1 MLPQQQVGCTIFLW
15 HLGCIPLKMPDIIV
29 GSTAYSEPDSRDI
42 TAGICEGGAC
52 TPAAC
57 AACTPA
63 SVPLVEPGTVT
74 LQHSRFEN
82 GGATAIVI
90 TLPGPRATPAPA
102 LTASER
108 VDSWQQ
114 AEEERMVYEPAAAR
128 LPSSCMPNTTLTTIA
143 ANASRF
149 RTAMATAGLGHRFEN
164 AQAGALLQA
173 LNASTT
179 RCEGRLSGRIPP
191 LPKQPDAWTAA
202 KYDLRYDQRQVEAT
216 FDDNIGRIWRGLNA
230 QVETYRRGNAS
241 PEERRV
247 LALFTSGAEP
257 TAAEAAAGGEV
268 VAEQLASVEARI
280 AAAKRRLEELELERE
295 SVNT

>member
-1 MLPQQQVGCTIFLW
+1 M
-15 HLGCIPLKMPDIIV
+15 M
-29 GSTAYSEPDSRDI
+29 
-42 TAGICEGGAC
+42 
-52 TPAAC
+52 
-57 AACTPA
+57 
-63 SVPLVEPGTVT
+63 
-74 LQHSRFEN
+74 
-82 GGATAIVI
+82 
-90 TLPGPRATPAPA
+90 
-102 LTASER
+102 
-108 VDSWQQ
+108 
-114 AEEERMVYEPAAAR
+114 YEPAAAR
-128 LPSSCMPNTTLTTIA
+128 LPSSCMPNTTLTTMA

-149 RTAMATAGLGHRFEN
+149 RTAMATAGLRHRFEF

-191 LPKQPDAWTAA
+191 LPKEPDAWTAA

-268 VAEQLASVEARI
+268 AEQLASVEARI
-280 AAAKRRLEELELERE
+280 AAAKRRLEELELERRALLEE